1 MAKTPD
7 VAVRPDARAGVPDPV
22 LRSIGFLAFFDRFA
36 TPPILVALAA
46 GTALTLGQAV
56 GLVAVYSLLYA
67 VGQPIWGLLSDRFG
81 RLTVLR
87 LSLAGAMVGAAASTL
102 FTTYGPLLAARAF
115 TGLMFG
121 ALYPT
126 LLTLL
131 GDTRTGIDRAR
142 GLSDLQIYSSL
153 GTTLATLGAGALAVF
168 VDWRLVFALPALGC
182 LAILV
187 ALRGASSPPRT
198 GGGFA
203 LRKAFTGS
211 AVAVYLLAML
221 EGSVLNGAV
230 TYIVPAL
237 QAEGVGIGLAGIL
250 GTGYAL
256 GVIAGART
264 MRRLVQRFTRTQ
276 LIAGGGAVL
285 VAAFVV
291 SALWASP
298 ASFAATATLIGAAN
312 AILHSSMQGWATDV
326 APEARAT
333 TVSLFAGSLFLG
345 ASLGTFSTAH
355 LAEAGSFAAIFGY
368 GALVS
373 VGLTGAATR
382 GHAAWFRRQA

>member
-1 MAKTPD
+1 MTKTPD
-7 VAVRPDARAGVPDPV
+7 AAVRPDTRPGVPDPV

-36 TPPILVALAA
+36 TPPILVVLAA

-56 GLVAVYSLLYA
+56 GLVAAYSLLYA
-67 VGQPIWGLLSDRFG
+67 IGQPVWGLLSDRFG
-81 RLTVLR
+81 RLAVLR
-87 LSLAGAMVGAAASTL
+87 LALAGAMIGAAASTL

-121 ALYPT
+121 ALYPA

-153 GTTLATLGAGALAVF
+153 GTTLATLTAGALATF
-168 VDWRLVFALPALGC
+168 INWRLVFALPALGC
-182 LAILV
+182 LALLI
-187 ALRGASSPPRT
+187 ALRGVASPART

-211 AVAVYLLAML
+211 ALAVYLLAML
-221 EGSVLNGAV
+221 EGSVLNGAI

-256 GVIAGART
+256 GVIGGART
-264 MRRLVQRFTRTQ
+264 MRGLVHRFSRTQ
-276 LIAGGGAVL
+276 LIAGGGGVL
-285 VAAFVV
+285 IAAFVV

-298 ASFAATATLIGAAN
+298 ASFTATATLIGAAN

-345 ASLGTFSTAH
+345 ASLGTFATAG
-355 LAEAGSFAAIFGY
+355 LAETGSFGTIFAY
-368 GALVS
+368 GAVVS
-373 VGLTGAATR
+373 VVLTIAAAR
-382 GHAAWFRRQA
+382 GHATWLRGRG